1 MVAIKV
7 ALYSIDANA
16 RHCNPGWS
24 ASPAAALTLDTYKAD
39 GHTAEPTKSTVSST
53 HLSSY
58 DLGCL
63 ETEQKE
69 AVLYFIFIFQIIC
82 KNIYLGYIK
91 NTLQINC

>member
-1 MVAIKV
+1 M
-7 ALYSIDANA
+7 
-16 RHCNPGWS
+16 
-24 ASPAAALTLDTYKAD
+24 DTQQ
-39 GHTAEPTKSTVSST
+39 SQRNQQSST

-91 NTLQINC
+91 NMLQINC